1 MSAFGFVV
9 HQDRA
14 AELARSEIAWLIDRG
29 HEVRLVTE
37 DADIVNHP
45 ELGFDAESFA
55 IGLDVVVT
63 LGGDGTMLRG
73 ATLAADEAVP
83 LLGVNLGQLGY
94 LTEVEPAGMRAALKR
109 FLSGSFTLEERMRIE
124 VFQKPAGATSDELI
138 RLGTALNECV
148 VEKSQMGHTV
158 RLDVRLDGRRFTR
171 YITDGLILGTPT
183 GSTAYS
189 FSVRAPIVDPRH
201 RAIIMTPIAPH
212 MLFDRSLVLQPDCEI
227 EVTVDG
233 ERPAG
238 VSIDGQGQ
246 QRLAP
251 GDSIICRMSP
261 QPTFLVTFGEHDFH
275 NVLREKF
282 QLAER

>member
-1 MSAFGFVV
+1 MSAFGFAI

-14 AELARSEIAWLIDRG
+14 AELARSEISWLIDRG
-29 HEVRLVTE
+29 HEVRLVTH
-37 DADIVNHP
+37 DAEIVGRP
-45 ELGFDAESFA
+45 DLGFEPESFP

-73 ATLAADEAVP
+73 AMLAADEGVP

-94 LTEVEPAGMRAALKR
+94 LTEVEPSGMRAALKR
-109 FLSGSFTLEERMRIE
+109 FLSGSYAIEERMRLE
-124 VFQKPAGATSDELI
+124 VFHRREDTKPSEQI

-148 VEKSQMGHTV
+148 IEKSQMGHTV
-158 RLDVRLDGRRFTR
+158 RLNVALDGRRFTR

-227 EVTVDG
+227 EVVVEG

-246 QRLAP
+246 QRLVP
-251 GDSIICRMSP
+251 GDSVMCRVSA
-261 QPTFLVTFGEHDFH
+261 QPTYLITFGEHDFH